1 MLDSSLKIQ
10 EKKQKFKPK
19 VSRQEEIRKVRADI
33 SELKI
38 EKEKT

>member
-1 MLDSSLKIQ
+1 MLDPTLRYR
-10 EKKQKFKPK
+10 KKQKFKPK
-19 VSRQEEIRKVRADI
+19 ANRQEEIRKVRADI